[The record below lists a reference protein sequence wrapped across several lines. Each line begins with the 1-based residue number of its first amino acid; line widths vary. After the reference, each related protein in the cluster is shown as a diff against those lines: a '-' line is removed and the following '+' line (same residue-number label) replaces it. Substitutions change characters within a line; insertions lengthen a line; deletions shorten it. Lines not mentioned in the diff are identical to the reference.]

1 MTTKILVGVPTAEMA
16 RRADFY
22 DYYNMLERPAG
33 TICTFA
39 HGQSPARNRNLII
52 EQAIAHECTHIMFLD
67 DDVAFAP
74 TLLSDLMKH
83 SDKDVV
89 TALYLMRNYPHQ
101 PIIFDEALED
111 GRCKH
116 HYPADEKTGL
126 IEIVACGLGACLIRI
141 EVFKALEKP
150 WIRLGELEK
159 DHWCDDIGFFR
170 RVREA
175 GFKLYCDTSI
185 QVGHMAQATVWPQYV
200 DGKWHTMYD
209 TSGKGRV
216 AFPAIR
222 P

>member
-1 MTTKILVGVPTAEMA
+1 MTTKVLVGVPTAEIA

-74 TLLSDLMKH
+74 TLLSDLMKY

-101 PIIFDEALED
+101 PIIFSEALED

-116 HYPADEKTGL
+116 LYPSDDNTGL
-126 IEIVACGLGACLIRI
+126 VEIVACGLGACLIKTEI
-141 EVFKALEKP
+141 FKALEKP

-175 GFKLYCDTSI
+175 GFKLYCDLSI
-185 QVGHMAQATVWPQYV
+185 QVGHMAQATIWPQHT
-200 DGKWHTMYD
+200 DGKWQTMYD